1 MAGKSVRVSTIF
13 KAGLAAAG
21 LLAGSGLGLL
31 AAAGTSV
38 LGFAVGAAAGAGA
51 SVLAFG
57 AGVAAGVAG
66 LASTAEGFAASRLA
80 AVALGAFSTTGLA
93 GFTGLSCCAALAVA
107 VSFGLAGGVD
117 GAAALLSFLAG

>member
-38 LGFAVGAAAGAGA
+38 LGFAVGAAAGA

-66 LASTAEGFAASRLA
+66 LASTAEGFAASRLG

-93 GFTGLSCCAALAVA
+93 GFTGLSCCAVLAVA